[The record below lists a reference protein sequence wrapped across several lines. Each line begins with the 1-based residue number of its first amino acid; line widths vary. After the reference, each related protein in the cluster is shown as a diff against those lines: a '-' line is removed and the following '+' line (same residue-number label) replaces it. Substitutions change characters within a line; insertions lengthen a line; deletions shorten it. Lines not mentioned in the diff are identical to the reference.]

1 MVNRYYRQ
9 CFHCEKICTELN
21 FLFKYNYILLLFFD
35 SGGWKKNWKG
45 EWIKDEDVEFDSDE
59 EPPDL
64 P

>member
-1 MVNRYYRQ
+1 MLIYV
-9 CFHCEKICTELN
+9 F
-21 FLFKYNYILLLFFD
+21 FLFF
-35 SGGWKKNWKG
+35 SGGWTKNGKG

>member
-1 MVNRYYRQ
+1 MVKRYYRQ
-9 CFHCEKICTELN
+9 CFRCERICTELN
-21 FLFKYNYILLLFFD
+21 FLFKYNYILLFFD